1 MTLSLSE
8 IFQLLSLAFREVG
21 TEIKKPSLN
30 KSIFLKKSLARCTNF
45 KGVTTRE
52 SFIYLERAHLEGS
65 FYFNHISKH
74 QTHNRYKNYTDI
86 RKREVRNSRVTKL
99 SYEIELR

>member
-1 MTLSLSE
+1 MTLSLSA
-8 IFQLLSLAFREVG
+8 ISQLLSLAFCEVG
-21 TEIKKPSLN
+21 TENTKPSLN
-30 KSIFLKKSLARCTNF
+30 KSIFKKKSLARCTNF
-45 KGVTTRE
+45 KGVTRE

-74 QTHNRYKNYTDI
+74 QTHSRYKNYTDI
-86 RKREVRNSRVTKL
+86 RKREVRNSRVTKS